1 MNGPLVNYLKQELKE
16 NNTNYMAIT
25 NTTTPF
31 KIWVEINPVSS
42 LWGVK
47 SGSGIKLHLQRDSVG
62 LLMGSFFVPTGIFA
76 ILSIGSYVINPDIV
90 SFILHRFCVLLLQC
104 WDSQHLNYCFFIDR
118 GIKSTVLEIS

>member
-16 NNTNYMAIT
+16 NNTKYMAIT

-90 SFILHRFCVLLLQC
+90 SFILQR
-104 WDSQHLNYCFFIDR
+104 YCRVPRKKFEHF
-118 GIKSTVLEIS
+118 KYTVVERKD